1 MKVYIGPYKNWFG
14 PYHLAEKIC
23 FWAKKDVVDKYGNK
37 DYPDYVFKLGEWLA
51 YGKWRGIDEIPFDIP
66 HNKSH
71 AEKES
76 DSETWLYKFLQ
87 FIEKKRTRKIEV
99 RIDPYDTWSMDTT
112 LAHVILPMLKQLR
125 ATQHGYAQVDM
136 EDLPEKLRV
145 IDNGGDCDQLP
156 LFEYQECN
164 PEFINIGEDQWNWIL
179 DEMIY
184 AFSILDDDDKVW
196 IHEDD
201 KRVNNGLRL
210 FGKYYRALWD

>member
-14 PYHLAEKIC
+14 PHQLAEKIC
-23 FWAKKDVVDKYGNK
+23 FWAKKNVVVDQYGSK

-51 YGKWRGIDEIPFDIP
+51 YGKWRGVDEIPDFELNSLKTTNED
-66 HNKSH
+66 
-71 AEKES
+71 
-76 DSETWLYKFLQ
+76 ETWLYKFLQ
-87 FIEKKRTRKIEV
+87 FIEKKKTRKIKV

-112 LAHVILPMLKQLR
+112 LAHIVLPMLKQLR
-125 ATQHGYAQVDM
+125 ATQHGFAQIDM
-136 EDLPEKLRV
+136 EDVPEKLRLV
-145 IDNGGDCDQLP
+145 DNSESYYQLQ
-156 LFEYQECN
+156 LFEYEECN
-164 PEFINIGEDQWNWIL
+164 PEHINIGEDQWNWIL

-184 AFSILDDDDKVW
+184 AFSILDDDDKAW